1 MSDNSYVFEVT
12 PQNFQTDVIERSRQV
27 PVLVLFWAA
36 QMAPSAQMRQ
46 MLEKMVVQF
55 QGKVLLALADVAKD
69 QVLAQHLRVRGLPS
83 LQVVR
88 DGQLVS
94 QVEGP
99 QTETALRQLLDQLT
113 MSSADA
119 LREQLVA
126 LIETRDFATALGLL
140 RQAIAEEPNN
150 QNFRVELA
158 DVQAQQGD
166 LDEARNTLAL
176 IPVDTEGR
184 DRPQTRIELM
194 QEAATMDSADA
205 LTRELA
211 RRPDDLELHYKLAVV
226 KTAAGDYEEALE
238 HAMAILSKDR
248 TFREDIGRLTMIRIF
263 SLLGKGSEL
272 ATSYRRRMFTFMHR

>member
-1 MSDNSYVFEVT
+1 MSNNSYVFEVT

-46 MLEKMVVQF
+46 MLEKLVIQF
-55 QGKVLLALADVAKD
+55 QGKVLLALADVARD

-126 LIETRDFATALGLL
+126 LIEARDFATALGLL
-140 RQAIAEEPNN
+140 KQAIAEEPNN

-158 DVQAQQGD
+158 DVLAQQGE

-176 IPVDTEGR
+176 IPADTEGR

-194 QEAATMDSADA
+194 QEAAALDSADA
-205 LTRELA
+205 LAQALA
-211 RRPDDLELHYKLAVV
+211 GRPEDLDLHYQLAVV
-226 KTAAGDYEEALE
+226 HAAAGNYQEALE
-238 HAMAILSKDR
+238 HAMAILSRDR
-248 TFREDIGRLTMIRIF
+248 TFRDDIGRLTMIRIF
-263 SLLGKGSEL
+263 ALLGKGSEL